1 MRSTFKTIAFATI
14 ALSLATGGAFAASG
28 HERHE
33 GPVAGMG
40 GHDSEPLVQL
50 TPAIVT
56 PVQAHK
62 PRLSQVLAEVR
73 ATDRK
78 IERDE
83 ATHKLSA
90 SAARKFEG
98 EASSI
103 RNHAMTVADMH
114 NGAIPKATF
123 LRLKGDI
130 RELNR
135 DVPRMS

>member
-28 HERHE
+28 HD
-33 GPVAGMG
+33 GSAVGMG
-40 GHDSEPLVQL
+40 GHDSEPLVQP

-56 PVQAHK
+56 PTQAHK

-73 ATDRK
+73 ATDRT